1 MKRTIIPACLPK
13 RSITVRGSC
22 LKIAALAILLLF
34 ILPLLS
40 CAAISSILPGG
51 SGRIPVIFDT
61 DICGDIDDTWALAML
76 LQSDEFDVKLITT
89 AVGNTEA
96 KAKVVAKFLE
106 TVDRTDIPIGIGVQH
121 HTGEHRQTPW
131 AAEYDLSS
139 YPGTIYDDGVQAIID
154 TLNKSRGR
162 LKLIAV
168 GPLPNIAQ
176 ALQKDPQIAG
186 KADFVGMHGSVR
198 RGYGNSKKISAEYNV
213 RAYAKAAKVV
223 FAAPWRSILITP
235 LDTCGIV
242 HLKGE
247 KYKKVFDCNTALTN
261 ALIENYRVWHRQG
274 ILGQNKDI
282 DPQELEKRVANKV
295 NSSSTTLFDTVAVYL
310 AMSTD
315 LVKVEQLPIQVTDD
329 GYTRIVEGAKII
341 DCATEWKDLSA
352 FEDFLV
358 ERLVR
363 Q

>member
-1 MKRTIIPACLPK
+1 MSCPK
-13 RSITVRGSC
+13 IGA
-22 LKIAALAILLLF
+22 LAALPLF

-40 CAAISSILPGG
+40 CAAVRTTLGG
-51 SGRIPVIFDT
+51 SGRIPVVFDT
-61 DICGDIDDTWALAML
+61 DICGDIDDTWALSLL

-106 TVDRTDIPIGIGVQH
+106 TVGRPDIPIGIGVQH
-121 HTGEHRQTPW
+121 HTGPHRQTPW
-131 AAEYDLSS
+131 AAGYDLSS
-139 YPGTIYDDGVQAIID
+139 YPGTIYRDGVKAIVD
-154 TLNKSRGR
+154 TVMKSRGR
-162 LKLIAV
+162 IKIVAV

-176 ALQKDPQIAG
+176 AIKQEPQIA
-186 KADFVGMHGSVR
+186 ARAEFVGMHGSVR
-198 RGYGNSKKISAEYNV
+198 RGYNNSEKISAEYNV
-213 RAYAKAAKVV
+213 RAYPTAARI
-223 FAAPWRSILITP
+223 ALSAPWQRTLITP

-247 KYKKVFDCNTALTN
+247 KYKKVFDCDSDLTR
-261 ALIENYRVWHRQG
+261 ALIDNYRVWYRQG
-274 ILGQNKDI
+274 ILDQNKDI
-282 DPQELEKRVANKV
+282 DPEELEKRVADKV

-315 LVKVEQLPIQVTDD
+315 LVKIERLPIQVTDD
-329 GYTRIVEGAKII
+329 GYTRIVEGATPIE
-341 DCATEWKDLSA
+341 CATEWKDLPA

-358 ERLVR
+358 ERLTG